1 MEVLGAL
8 GALNLGA
15 GGEIKGAASSDIGY
29 IAERYKTQIVIP
41 IDYEWSVG
49 IMHFP
54 IRVSSI
60 EARTTFLCGKNTEI
74 AVANFSGASPSFT
87 VYYGFNDSGLVKWV
101 TDANGYYRDKYH
113 VIFVKVC

>member
-15 GGEIKGAASSDIGY
+15 SGEIKGAASSDIDRITG
-29 IAERYKTQIVIP
+29 RYKTQIVIP

-54 IRVSSI
+54 IRASNI
-60 EARTTFLCGKNTEI
+60 EAGTTFLCGKNTEI
-74 AVANFSGASPSFT
+74 IVANFSGASTSFT

-101 TDANGYYRDKYH
+101 TDANGYHRDKYH
-113 VIFVKVC
+113 VIFIKVC